1 MNAGSMEFVIEA
13 VTREDEGRGAS
24 RRLRRQGRIPAVV
37 YGAGKDAV
45 SVTLNHDDLL
55 HASEHEAF
63 YASILKLKVDG
74 GRAQDVLLKDMQR
87 HPFKPKL
94 VHIDFQRVR
103 SDVAIKVHVPLH
115 VEGADVAPGAKEGGV
130 VQHLASEV
138 EVSCLPKDLP
148 ESLTIDVSELALDA
162 SAHLSDIKLPEGVEL
177 TALTAEEPNDLPI
190 VSIHVQKEVPEEEP
204 EAEAAAEG
212 EATDSAEGSEE
223 PKADD
228 ADKKEGEE

>member
-45 SVTLNHDDLL
+45 SVTLNHDDML
-55 HASEHEAF
+55 HASDHEAF

-103 SDVAIKVHVPLH
+103 SDVAIKVNVPLH
-115 VEGADVAPGAKEGGV
+115 IEGADVAPGVKEGGV
-130 VQHLASEV
+130 VAHMMSEV
-138 EVSCLPKDLP
+138 EISCLPKDLP
-148 ESLTIDVSELALDA
+148 ESVGIDISELALDA
-162 SAHLSDIKLPEGVEL
+162 SLHLSDIKLPKGAEL
-177 TALTAEEPNDLPI
+177 VALAGDEPNDLPI
-190 VSIHVQKEVPEEEP
+190 VSIHVPKEVKEEEP
-204 EAEAAAEG
+204 EVEA
-212 EATDSAEGSEE
+212 SAEGDADAASEDS
-223 PKADD
+223 KADD
-228 ADKKEGEE
+228 AKADKKEGDE